1 MTASKETPSTRKAH
15 AHAYAEQ
22 GASRPMLIRYIPG
35 GTGPG
40 QRLRRAARAV
50 LYLPARLRMALD
62 PEYPWL
68 VHGAVVWLRER
79 LAPHMRGFE
88 YGSGRSTFFFS
99 RRVKSLVSL
108 EHHPK
113 WRRSVQSLLAR
124 RDAANVDYRFIPP
137 ESDGPGGLAGSRP
150 EIWDRMELCPRK
162 PEFTA
167 YFDCILAFP
176 DQHFD
181 FVCIDGRARVECA
194 LNAFCKVKPGG
205 FLLLD
210 NSEWEKYRPIFQAV
224 PDWERLDFENGVWR
238 TSILKKP
245 ASPDDAAFRA

>member
-1 MTASKETPSTRKAH
+1 
-15 AHAYAEQ
+15 
-22 GASRPMLIRYIPG
+22 MLIRYVPG
-35 GTGPG
+35 GTGFG

-50 LYLPARLRMALD
+50 LYLPARLRMACD

-68 VHGAVVWLRER
+68 VHGAVAWLRAN

-88 YGSGRSTFFFS
+88 YGSGRSTLFFS

-108 EHHPK
+108 EHHSK
-113 WRRSVQSLLAR
+113 WRRRVAALLAER
-124 RDAANVDYRFIPP
+124 GAANVDYRFIPP
-137 ESDGPGGLAGSRP
+137 EKDVSGGQARRKRP
-150 EIWDRMELCPRK
+150 ERWERMGLSPRK

-167 YFDCILAFP
+167 YFDCILEFP
-176 DQHFD
+176 DRRFD

-194 LNAFCKVKPGG
+194 LNAFDKIKPGG
-205 FLLLD
+205 FLVLD
-210 NSEWEKYRPIFQAV
+210 NSEWEKYLPIFQAV

-245 ASPDDAAFRA
+245 ASPDDDARSA